1 MIEARVD
8 VLLFVAWAAGGA
20 TLAWLAAARAR
31 TAAMVTLVALVGCVG
46 LAALLGDARMSPVA
60 GTLLEQDPY
69 LRWWLTAASA
79 SLLAVHLV
87 SVVSGGAWPGGPAML
102 LALAAT
108 GMALALHDRIAGLLI
123 IGAASLVATE
133 RPRSIEGSPIRV
145 PVIARATILA
155 TVLGIAAAGLATT
168 IITPGHQLFFDTGA
182 VNASLLLAAAALAV
196 RAGGAPV
203 ADPVRSGSGLAP
215 RPSSAVA
222 SGWLPAGTLLVLV
235 ASATTGFVRTGGDLE
250 PTAVT
255 TELIGIG
262 ALLVAAAVALV
273 ARDAGRI
280 LGAIVVSNG
289 SLVIFVLVPGAN
301 SPTADDAQA
310 AAGWLPWLAITAS
323 WVVGWLVVAAAGRAS
338 LRIPASRGWTRR
350 RPLLALALLVGA
362 ALACGWPGTA
372 VWQARLAVLE
382 RVPPQVRA
390 TALALSLVPL
400 LGVVRLLLAGV
411 RHAPRSSSLS
421 RRSSLS
427 PRDLPLVVRR
437 QGFPPLALR
446 RAPLA
451 SLLVLLLAFAPPLIV
466 AGGADLPGH
475 AARWSLGRSEHPLI
489 DLPLVRQQLVIGE
502 PESQLLAGGL
512 RAVRSVDQVLRGL
525 QGEVTADG
533 PGHRLMGS
541 RRAVDGTPDHDRVG
555 TLECDRHQWAG
566 GDELDE

>member
-31 TAAMVTLVALVGCVG
+31 TAAMVTLVALGGCVG

-87 SVVSGGAWPGGPAML
+87 SVVSGGAWRGGPAML

-250 PTAVT
+250 RTAVT

-301 SPTADDAQA
+301 SPTADDARA

-362 ALACGWPGTA
+362 ALACGWPG
-372 VWQARLAVLE
+372 L
-382 RVPPQVRA
+382 P
-390 TALALSLVPL
+390 S
-400 LGVVRLLLAGV
+400 G
-411 RHAPRSSSLS
+411 RHAWRSWSGCRCRRCAPRRSLCRWCRCSAWCACSSPACATHPAPRRSAAARRSAPAIFPWSCGDRGSRRWRSAGPLS
-421 RRSSLS
+421 RRCSSS
-427 PRDLPLVVRR
+427 CSRS
-437 QGFPPLALR
+437 LR
-446 RAPLA
+446 
-451 SLLVLLLAFAPPLIV
+451 
-466 AGGADLPGH
+466 H
-475 AARWSLGRSEHPLI
+475 
-489 DLPLVRQQLVIGE
+489 
-502 PESQLLAGGL
+502 
-512 RAVRSVDQVLRGL
+512 
-525 QGEVTADG
+525 
-533 PGHRLMGS
+533 
-541 RRAVDGTPDHDRVG
+541 
-555 TLECDRHQWAG
+555 
-566 GDELDE
+566 